1 MLYQVIS
8 IFGALLVLG
17 AYAALQ
23 QGRLSREDRVFNLM
37 NLVGS
42 WLLTWVA
49 VVDRRWGFIGL
60 EFAWGLLS
68 IPPLLRRRGR

>member
-8 IFGALLVLG
+8 IIGALLVLG

-23 QGRLSREDRVFNLM
+23 RGTLSREDRAFNLM

-60 EFAWGLLS
+60 EFTWGLLS
-68 IPPLLRRRGR
+68 IPALLRRPRR